1 MFQSVV
7 VIMTALL
14 SPLQSYS
21 SSIEIFSC
29 ALKLLS
35 PKTTPLSSPVRQGLE
50 EWLREE
56 ILTLE
61 LLDTHTILTPDNVDK
76 R

>member
-1 MFQSVV
+1 M
-7 VIMTALL
+7 
-14 SPLQSYS
+14 
-21 SSIEIFSC
+21 FSC

-61 LLDTHTILTPDNVDK
+61 LLDAHSTLTPENVE
-76 R
+76 RRFVLCASFVWWTTGS